1 MSTRGG
7 GGGERWSVVSLGC
20 HECTYACAFYYSNCQ
35 NKMWLAACKTD
46 ASLAPMLAAQV
57 LRLFV
62 LT

>member
-7 GGGERWSVVSLGC
+7 GGEGGVVSLRC
-20 HECTYACAFYYSNCQ
+20 HECTYACAFYYNCQ